1 MRAKSMS
8 VLGGNSGRH
17 LLVLSVSQFD
27 PKGDIRGNG
36 QASEVFGEIHFCGR
50 CSRSIRDLGQTPL
63 FSCVFNRCNLRDLLD
78 WAVGAHYVLLVEG
91 LKGRGPEMGLW
102 ASESIGKGQPPEI
115 RREFYPCLF

>member
-1 MRAKSMS
+1 VIEADSA
-8 VLGGNSGRH
+8 H
-17 LLVLSVSQFD
+17 AD

-36 QASEVFGEIHFCGR
+36 QPPEVFGEIHFCGR
-50 CSRSIRDLGQTPL
+50 CSRNIRDLDQTPL

-91 LKGRGPEMGLW
+91 LKGRGPETGLW